1 MKDFHII
8 GVAILI
14 ASGLIFTYMEL
25 KKNQRLL
32 QDILFNIREK
42 RQNQPNREHL
52 MKPSV
57 PLPISSNNVNIDT
70 LHNDIEKYQHELD
83 EIDELLDIS
92 ESESYET
99 ESELDME
106 EMTQKV
112 NSTIDNKEFKHNE
125 IIQHLEDTLPV
136 KFSNEEI
143 MVEDIDVQSVEDVY
157 VQSVDDVQ
165 STEEDDVQS
174 VEDADVQST
183 EEDDV
188 QSVEDADHV
197 QSVEDA
203 DVQSAEE
210 DVDVQSAEEDD
221 VQSVEDA
228 DVQSAVYDSYV
239 LENKVEQNKQILIDT
254 YYNKYTARVLKNMC
268 NINKLSITG
277 NKKQLIER
285 LMSNNI
291 FNDIETNNINSLTN

>member
-1 MKDFHII
+1 MKDFHIL

-32 QDILFNIREK
+32 QDILFNIRENK
-42 RQNQPNREHL
+42 QNQPNRQHR

-70 LHNDIEKYQHELD
+70 IHNDIEKYQHELD
-83 EIDELLDIS
+83 EIDELLDVS

-112 NSTIDNKEFKHNE
+112 NSTIDNNEFKHNE
-125 IIQHLEDTLPV
+125 IIQHLEDTTPMLISQNEEV
-136 KFSNEEI
+136 KFRNEDI
-143 MVEDIDVQSVEDVY
+143 IVEDTDVQSAVEDV
-157 VQSVDDVQ
+157 VESVEDTDVQ
-165 STEEDDVQS
+165 SAGEDVVES
-174 VEDADVQST
+174 VEDT
-183 EEDDV
+183 
-188 QSVEDADHV
+188 
-197 QSVEDA
+197 
-203 DVQSAEE
+203 DVQSAEF
-210 DVDVQSAEEDD
+210 
-221 VQSVEDA
+221 
-228 DVQSAVYDSYV
+228 DSYV

-277 NKKQLIER
+277 NKKQLIDR
-285 LMSNNI
+285 LMSNNV
-291 FNDIETNNINSLTN
+291 FSDIETNNINSLIN